1 MYHISNRVK
10 IFSSL
15 VLLML
20 MAFSQVSYAESGL
33 AAFKPGTVIKEFGK
47 VAEVDSQLAIPQKMK
62 FKVAFDVGSAAN
74 AGEVNRQI
82 DTLARFINM
91 HVAVGVKLDDIELAL
106 VVHGKAAMDMTNNAM
121 YQQTHKNTPNANK
134 PLIAELSKYQVKF
147 YVCGQTAAYY
157 GIGEDDLLPNVEMA
171 LSALTAH
178 AILAQQGYSVNPF

>member
-1 MYHISNRVK
+1 MYQLSNAVK
-10 IFSSL
+10 IVISL
-15 VLLML
+15 VFLML
-20 MAFSQVSYAESGL
+20 MSFSQISYANSGL
-33 AAFKPGTVIKEFGK
+33 AAFKPGVVIKDFGK
-47 VAEVDSQLAIPQKMK
+47 VAEVDSQLTIPQNMK

-91 HVAVGVKLDDIELAL
+91 HVAAGVKPEDIELAL

-121 YQQTHKNTPNANK
+121 YQQTHKNTPNANQ
-134 PLIAELSKYQVKF
+134 PLIAELNKYQVKF

-157 GIGEDDLLPNVEMA
+157 GISQNDLLPEVKLA

-178 AILAQQGYSVNPF
+178 AVLAQQGYSMNPF